1 MMETSNFQI
10 GSKGKLKS
18 EQRNSLNRN
27 LTKRGHTPGDIKLGW
42 PLITRCHL
50 LSLLISELMVINT
63 TKKAKSLTLGLLTK
77 LLN

>member
-10 GSKGKLKS
+10 GSKGKLKA

-27 LTKRGHTPGDIKLGW
+27 LAKPGHTLGDIKLGG